1 MKNSRIKKY
10 GKIVLPHKS
19 HDHTIWGKK
28 KQQPKTTTTKPP
40 KTQAKTISMEGIFC
54 PKLSEF

>member
-28 KQQPKTTTTKPP
+28 KTTTKNNNNKTP
-40 KTQAKTISMEGIFC
+40 KNPSQNYFYGGYFS